1 MFWIEFIIPCL
12 YYSFSV
18 LPAFPITVKWTLS
31 IQLLSQNL
39 KVKAVQLC
47 LTLYN
52 PMDCIVRGILQ
63 ARILVWVAFP
73 FSTGS
78 SQPGDLT
85 QVSCIAGRFFTSWA
99 TGKSKNTEVCSL
111 SLHQW
116 IFRTQETKWV
126 SSIAGGFFTNW
137 AIREAK
143 KKKKNQNL
151 SVVLTSSLPF
161 YLTDRQSI
169 QAPLIFSQSV
179 SCLALFLWHP

>member
-63 ARILVWVAFP
+63 ARILGWVAFP

-78 SQPGDLT
+78 SQPRDLT

-99 TGKSKNTEVCSL
+99 TGKSKNTEVCRL

-143 KKKKNQNL
+143 KKKKIRTWVL
-151 SVVLTSSLPF
+151 S
-161 YLTDRQSI
+161 
-169 QAPLIFSQSV
+169 
-179 SCLALFLWHP
+179 